1 VETTMNSDKM
11 IHDTDAY
18 GSDILVRLS
27 TITKGPL
34 LERRKEIRRSFV
46 YAALSAYQIGSE
58 FEVNDLSTNIK
69 SITKCEL
76 GDENIISILNQLKDE
91 GVVQH
96 VGGLKYKIEKN
107 VELPESQQI
116 TQPVW
121 DEFLP
126 FLKKQYTDYDRY
138 IDKDAR
144 SVFDAVLFKLL
155 TRFEISSRS
164 LESQIESLPIDNFKL
179 IIEEIVKKSSL
190 STNLSKKYTDII
202 YLFIVSKSPNLLKL
216 IFKSYSGIINIDLLI
231 REQEIPSIDFLD
243 YIKFLIVDTP
253 VLVALM
259 CGTDPAHPLASAV
272 AKQCERSKIPLY
284 YAPDTK
290 KEMWNFIAGSK
301 HEMGG
306 LSKSKTN
313 RIIRSQ
319 FVSDFR
325 KQNISWGDYIAT
337 LNSWELLVKSQ
348 WQIVPAPEDFKLDD
362 IDDDFY
368 YYVKKNIHILD
379 CARNEKRITSD
390 PNYKPRYREDVQIEH
405 DARCLG
411 AISHIRGSL
420 KVHDGKEPM
429 GPWFLTFDNLV
440 STLDALYPRR
450 SGDFGFVFQP
460 RTLLNYLLVYSK
472 MEFEEEDQEAVAEA
486 IIKFT
491 ARTPDPKLTTEE
503 YTRLITYKIG
513 LGEDDVEV
521 MKEIFLASPL
531 LEELKN
537 ALELEH
543 EGEADRVAYRIITD
557 TPFVNGI
564 IKERKTQ
571 EKLKRAAKA
580 IRKKDEDL
588 RETKEKLS
596 MERAAREAL
605 ERTAKQNIYIT
616 TNVVTNI
623 DVNIQNQVD
632 SLISL
637 LDAQNAFKDGLLEKP
652 SDVSISTK
660 EKLKNW
666 LETTRE
672 TIETSMTIS
681 DGVRA
686 LVPLIS
692 YLLGQVGGA

>member
-1 VETTMNSDKM
+1 METTMERNKITYEADVYN
-11 IHDTDAY
+11 T
-18 GSDILVRLS
+18 DILVRLS
-27 TITKGPL
+27 ALTKGPL

-76 GDENIISILNQLKDE
+76 GDENIISILNQLKSE

-96 VGGLKYKIEKN
+96 VGGLKYKLEKN
-107 VELPESQQI
+107 VGLLESQQI

-121 DEFLP
+121 GEFIP
-126 FLKKQYTDYDRY
+126 FLKKQYTDYDLY

-155 TRFEISSRS
+155 TRFEISSKA
-164 LESQIESLPIDNFKL
+164 LESQIESLPVDDFKL

-190 STNLSKKYTDII
+190 SKNLSKKYTDII
-202 YLFIVSKSPNLLKL
+202 YSFIVSKSPNLLKL
-216 IFKSYSGIINIDLLI
+216 IFNSYSGIINMDLLI
-231 REQEIPSIDFLD
+231 REQEMPSIDFLGD
-243 YIKFLIVDTP
+243 IKFLIVDTP

-259 CGTDPAHPLASAV
+259 CETDPAHPLASAV
-272 AKQCERSKIPLY
+272 AKQCAKSKIPLY
-284 YAPDTK
+284 HTPDTK
-290 KEMWNFIAGSK
+290 KEMRNFIEGSK
-301 HEMGG
+301 YEMDGFSE
-306 LSKSKTN
+306 SKSN

-319 FVSDFR
+319 FVADFR
-325 KQNISWGDYIAT
+325 RQNISWGDYIAT

-348 WQIVPAPEDFKLDD
+348 WQIVPAPEDFNLDD
-362 IDDDFY
+362 IDDDFCN
-368 YYVKKNIHILD
+368 YVKKTIPILD
-379 CARNEKRITSD
+379 HTRNEKRVTSD
-390 PNYKPRYREDVQIEH
+390 PNYKPRYRGDIQIEH

-411 AISHIRGSL
+411 AISHIRESL

-429 GPWFLTFDNLV
+429 GPWILTFDNLV
-440 STLDALYPRR
+440 STLDAMYPRR

-472 MEFEEEDQEAVAEA
+472 IEFEKEDQEAVAEA
-486 IIKFT
+486 IIRFT
-491 ARTPDPKLTTEE
+491 ARTPDPKLTTDE
-503 YTRLITYKIG
+503 YARLVTYKVG
-513 LGEDDVEV
+513 LGEADVEV

-543 EGEADRVAYRIITD
+543 GGEADRVAHRIITD
-557 TPFVNGI
+557 TAFIDAI
-564 IKERKTQ
+564 IEERETRERLTRVVKT
-571 EKLKRAAKA
+571 
-580 IRKKDEDL
+580 L

-605 ERTAKQNIYIT
+605 ERTAKQNISIT

-637 LDAQNAFKDGLLEKP
+637 LDAQNAFKNGLLEKP

-672 TIETSMTIS
+672 TIETSATIS

-686 LVPLIS
+686 LVPIIS

>member
-1 VETTMNSDKM
+1 MENDKM
-11 IHDTDAY
+11 TY
-18 GSDILVRLS
+18 GADVYSTNLLVRLS
-27 TITKGPL
+27 ALTKGPL

-46 YAALSAYQIGSE
+46 YAALSTYQIGSE
-58 FEVNDLSTNIK
+58 FEVSDLSTNIK

-76 GDENIISILNQLKDE
+76 GDENIIPILNQLKDE

-107 VELPESQQI
+107 VELPESQQT

-121 DEFLP
+121 EEFLP
-126 FLKKQYTDYDRY
+126 FLKKQYTDYDLY

-155 TRFEISSRS
+155 TRFEISSKA

-179 IIEEIVKKSSL
+179 IINEIVKKSSL
-190 STNLSKKYTDII
+190 SKNLSKKYTDTI
-202 YLFIVSKSPNLLKL
+202 YSFIVLKSPNLLKL
-216 IFKSYSGIINIDLLI
+216 IFNSYSGIINMDLLI
-231 REQEIPSIDFLD
+231 REQEMPSIDFLD
-243 YIKFLIVDTP
+243 GIKFSIVDTP

-259 CGTDPAHPLASAV
+259 CETDPAHPLASAV
-272 AKQCERSKIPLY
+272 AKQCARSKIPLY

-301 HEMGG
+301 HEMSG

-348 WQIVPAPEDFKLDD
+348 WQIVPVPEDFNLDD

-368 YYVKKNIHILD
+368 YYVKRTIPILD
-379 CARNEKRITSD
+379 SIRNEKRATSD
-390 PNYKPRYREDVQIEH
+390 PNYTPRYREDVQIEH

-411 AISHIRGSL
+411 TISHIRESL
-420 KVHDGKEPM
+420 KVSDRKEPM

-440 STLDALYPRR
+440 SALDATYSKGR
-450 SGDFGFVFQP
+450 GDFGFVFQP

-472 MEFEEEDQEAVAEA
+472 MEFEKEDQEAVAEA

-513 LGEDDVEV
+513 LGEADVKV

-543 EGEADRVAYRIITD
+543 GGKADRVAYRIITD

-571 EKLKRAAKA
+571 EKLKRATKT

-588 RETKEKLS
+588 RETKEELIK
-596 MERAAREAL
+596 EKAAREAL
-605 ERTAKQNIYIT
+605 ERTAKQNISIT
-616 TNVVTNI
+616 TNVITKI
-623 DVNIQNQVD
+623 DVNIQNQVSD
-632 SLISL
+632 LISL
-637 LDAQNAFKDGLLEKP
+637 LDAQDAFKNGLLEKP
-652 SDVSISTK
+652 SDISTK

-666 LETTRE
+666 LEKTKE
-672 TIETSMTIS
+672 TIEISTTIS
-681 DGVRA
+681 DGVKA
-686 LVPLIS
+686 LLPFIIHLI
-692 YLLGQVGGA
+692 GQVGGA